1 MHNKVA
7 KREGK
12 MAVLGHEI
20 NFGLY
25 LLMEIVIIVLYSQC
39 AEYSSQLEIS
49 TTKDSSSDTLKYYP
63 FF

>member
-12 MAVLGHEI
+12 MAKVGHQI

-25 LLMEIVIIVLYSQC
+25 LLMEIVIIILYSQC
-39 AEYSSQLEIS
+39 AEYSS
-49 TTKDSSSDTLKYYP
+49 
-63 FF
+63 